1 VEYIRSGLQDEED
14 EEDKEDEET
23 IGHGEHVGA
32 LVDTTEAELHPRTAL
47 EMLSEAC
54 RRRSG

>member
-1 VEYIRSGLQDEED
+1 VEYIRSGLQNEED
-14 EEDKEDEET
+14 EEDEET